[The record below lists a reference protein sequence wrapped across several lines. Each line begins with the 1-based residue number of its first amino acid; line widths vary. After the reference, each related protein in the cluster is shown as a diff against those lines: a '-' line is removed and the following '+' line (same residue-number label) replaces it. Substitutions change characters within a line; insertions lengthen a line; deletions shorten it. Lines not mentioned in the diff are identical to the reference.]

1 MRDNGPI
8 QELIMKKLLAAIALS
23 IVVATPAVAENEDRV
38 LRSLPTDVQKDIEE
52 TRASCRSI
60 DEIKDKVTSGDE
72 GLTQFTLRG
81 RQAVLI
87 DPVILCGEC
96 YHGYSCD
103 NRGER
108 SVRVYALFG
117 SAWRMVLANKTI
129 TGDIFVSYVP
139 GKYGPEGQEL
149 NALVVD
155 LFFGNK
161 ECPTRSAPTMSAQWY
176 EKRSCVVRW
185 NGIKFT
191 YRPL

>member
-1 MRDNGPI
+1 LRFTSRFATATALTTSVLSPS
-8 QELIMKKLLAAIALS
+8 AAQTTS
-23 IVVATPAVAENEDRV
+23 SV
-38 LRSLPTDVQKDIEE
+38 LQSLPADVQKDIEE

-117 SAWRMVLANKTI
+117 SAWPICSN
-129 TGDIFVSYVP
+129 
-139 GKYGPEGQEL
+139 
-149 NALVVD
+149 
-155 LFFGNK
+155 
-161 ECPTRSAPTMSAQWY
+161 
-176 EKRSCVVRW
+176 
-185 NGIKFT
+185 
-191 YRPL
+191 